1 MAMEEFSCGLVIF
14 DIKGNADA
22 SKELAKD
29 VLSICGEL
37 VLMMWIGP
45 QNHHCIFHPCKMPLQ
60 VINNLSFGFPSSLC
74 GELEVITKIDDLIIG
89 SDP

>member
-1 MAMEEFSCGLVIF
+1 MEEFLCGLVIF
-14 DIKGNADA
+14 NIKGNADA
-22 SKELAKD
+22 GEELAED
-29 VLSICGEL
+29 VLSIHG
-37 VLMMWIGP
+37 
-45 QNHHCIFHPCKMPLQ
+45 HCIFCPHKMPLQ